1 MFKHLDV
8 KFHVFD
14 LAFQPYL
21 DDSQKIGSFSILK
34 SCIKLVNDQRV
45 ENHRFV
51 IIDRH
56 EKRDKADSRKLFIST
71 AAYSRE
77 DQMFKCKMHLIRDK
91 IPSFLDK
98 DNLTFSS
105 VDILKNKELVE
116 TTSFYIDMGR
126 KVYPTIICEFNSV
139 GPKISDIEYYFRILS
154 SRKHLH
160 ISKACQA
167 KVHMEQS
174 VEKVIEA
181 MQNVFRFKFK
191 AKPENLPSLFQST
204 KDTFFSDMQLLGKNV
219 DPKSIR
225 VDLSF
230 REQGGKKL
238 VPEKNYKMLSTSKKI
253 LNAVLNDTK
262 VIDDIEDFYLEYE
275 DDKGI
280 DRNYSLAKGK
290 VTFNIK
296 CPFKEEK
303 KGQLDTRAM
312 FSEVKEKYLT
322 YKSRKL
328 TADVSQ

>member
-1 MFKHLDV
+1 MSKHLDV

-14 LAFQPYL
+14 LAFQPYV

-34 SCIKLVNDQRV
+34 SCIQLVNDQRV
-45 ENHRFV
+45 QNQRFV

-56 EKRDKADSRKLFIST
+56 ENRDKADSRKLFIST
-71 AAYSRE
+71 AAFSRE
-77 DQMFKCKMHLIRDK
+77 DQMFKCRMHLIRDK

-98 DNLTFSS
+98 NNLTFSS
-105 VDILKNKELVE
+105 VDILRNKELVE
-116 TTSFYIDMGR
+116 TTSFYIDMSR
-126 KVYPTIICEFNSV
+126 RVHPTFICEFNSV
-139 GPKISDIEYYFRILS
+139 GPKISDIEYYFRTLS
-154 SRKHLH
+154 SKKHLH

-191 AKPENLPSLFQST
+191 AKPENLPSLFHST

-230 REQGGKKL
+230 REQGGKK
-238 VPEKNYKMLSTSKKI
+238 VVSEKNYKMMSTSKKI
-253 LNAVLNDTK
+253 LNAVLSDTR

-275 DDKGI
+275 DVQGI

-290 VTFNIK
+290 VAFNVC
-296 CPFKEEK
+296 CPFKDGK
-303 KGQLDTRAM
+303 KGQLDTKAL
-312 FSEVKEKYLT
+312 FNEIKGKYVN
-322 YKSRKL
+322 YKTRKSISNAL
-328 TADVSQ
+328 